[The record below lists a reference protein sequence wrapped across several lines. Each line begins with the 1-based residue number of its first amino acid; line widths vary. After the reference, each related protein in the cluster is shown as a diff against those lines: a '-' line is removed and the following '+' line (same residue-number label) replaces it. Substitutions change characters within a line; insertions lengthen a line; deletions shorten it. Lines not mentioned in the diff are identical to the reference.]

1 MGRLKVLDLYCGA
14 GGASQGYSQAGFH
27 VTGVDIVQRRGY
39 PFTFIKYDVLQLFK
53 DKPLEWFQQFD
64 LIHASPPC
72 QAYSITG
79 SLVKA
84 QGRKVSEIDHVD
96 DVRDFLDTTGVDYVI
111 ENVIGSPLR
120 RDAILCGSS
129 FGLKVRRHR
138 IFEATF
144 PISSPACRHKEQGKP
159 IGVYGNKADHIPG
172 GGVVASGVEEASKA
186 MGIEHMETWEGL
198 ILAIPP
204 AYTKHIAEQWLNR
217 ISWL

>member
-1 MGRLKVLDLYCGA
+1 MGGLKLLDLYCGG

-27 VTGVDIVQRRGY
+27 VTGVDIVQRKDY
-39 PFTFIKYDVLQLFK
+39 PFNFIKYDVLQLFK

-79 SLVKA
+79 ALAKA
-84 QGRKVSEIDHVD
+84 QGREISKIDHVD

-111 ENVIGSPLR
+111 ENVVGSPLR
-120 RDAILCGSS
+120 QDAILCGSS

-144 PISSPACRHKEQGKP
+144 PISSPPCRHKEQGKP
-159 IGVYGNKADHIPG
+159 VGVYGSKNDAIPG
-172 GGVVASGVEEASKA
+172 GGTTASGVEEASDA
-186 MGIEHMETWEGL
+186 MGIKHMQTWASL
-198 ILAIPP
+198 ILSIPP
-204 AYTKHIAEQWLNR
+204 AYTKHIGEQWLNR
-217 ISWL
+217 VSWL